1 MLTPTEMQRIL
12 SEINSAFERDRRR
25 IDKLEEEVKKLK
37 SQRNTRK
44 TLTDS

>member
-12 SEINSAFERDRRR
+12 SEINSAFEKDRRR

-37 SQRNTRK
+37 SQRSTRK

>member
-12 SEINSAFERDRRR
+12 SEINSAFEKDRRR